1 MKKWLLVLGMIT
13 CILGLTA
20 CGSKTEEVAETLPI
34 TEEQAIQFADQLI
47 ENMNMV
53 VSANMEEQFA
63 EDEVLTGAF
72 DSWKSAQT
80 DMGSYKGIVDHE
92 VEIGSDSAVIKTTI
106 SGTKKNAEVE
116 MILDKNLQVTSVSTN
131 VIYSFGELMIN
142 AAQIGRAHV

>member
-53 VSANMEEQFA
+53 VSANMEQQFA

-80 DMGSYKGIVDHE
+80 DMGS
-92 VEIGSDSAVIKTTI
+92 I
-106 SGTKKNAEVE
+106 SLAL
-116 MILDKNLQVTSVSTN
+116 IW
-131 VIYSFGELMIN
+131 
-142 AAQIGRAHV
+142 QIIEFY